1 MLARR
6 GSICYTCGP
15 LLRLWPRTLRDML
28 RITSRI
34 QLDEREVEERFIRA
48 SGPGGQNVNKTST
61 AVQLRFDA
69 AGSPSLP
76 EAVRQRLLRL
86 GGARVDKRGVLTIE
100 ARRYR
105 DQSRNRDDALERLV
119 KLVRKAAEPPVP
131 RRRTTPSPA
140 SRQRRLDDK
149 RRRGELKKARRPDP
163 AE

>member
-1 MLARR
+1 
-6 GSICYTCGP
+6 
-15 LLRLWPRTLRDML
+15 ML

-34 QLDEREVEERFIRA
+34 QLDEREIEERFIRA

-119 KLVRKAAEPPVP
+119 KLVRKAAEPPAP

-149 RRRGELKKARRPDP
+149 RRRGERKKARRPDP

>member
-1 MLARR
+1 
-6 GSICYTCGP
+6 
-15 LLRLWPRTLRDML
+15 ML

-34 QLDEREVEERFIRA
+34 QLDEREIEERFIRA

-119 KLVRKAAEPPVP
+119 KLVRKAAQPPAP

-149 RRRGELKKARRPDP
+149 RRRGERKKARRPDP

>member
-28 RITSRI
+28 RITNRI

-119 KLVRKAAEPPVP
+119 KLVRKAAEPPAP

-149 RRRGELKKARRPDP
+149 RRRGELKKARRPGP